1 MIFPLCGFGLKGQRD
16 KYLNRLF
23 ESVDDYIVDIVMG
36 ESNRVMGIA
45 REIEK
50 TYGLHN
56 TPKIIAH
63 LMRNFG
69 VIKSVFEDAS
79 TEGESD

>member
-1 MIFPLCGFGLKGQRD
+1 
-16 KYLNRLF
+16 
-23 ESVDDYIVDIVMG
+23 MG

-50 TYGLHN
+50 TYGPHN
-56 TPKIIAH
+56 TPKIMAH

-69 VIKSVFEDAS
+69 AIKSVFEDAS